1 MKKIIPVFICS
12 TLMLLS
18 PQLMAE
24 DSVKQ
29 TVVKKS
35 NIVTKTIG
43 VKGMTCVGCEVT
55 LEKSIKKV
63 HGVVAV
69 QASASDKNAIIQ
81 YDKTKTDENTVTKM
95 IEKMGYK
102 PFNVV
107 EQ

>member
-1 MKKIIPVFICS
+1 MKKMIFIFLS
-12 TLMLLS
+12 AILMFFTS
-18 PQLMAE
+18 ELMA
-24 DSVKQ
+24 DNSAK
-29 TVVKKS
+29 TMVVKKS

-69 QASASDKNAIIQ
+69 QASASDKNAVIQ
-81 YDKTKTDENTVTKM
+81 YDKTKTDEATVTKM